1 MSYILDALKRSERE
15 RRGQGR
21 AKDPLLEGAAPSPAP
36 SRPLWPV
43 LLGLALLANAGVLA
57 GYLLLREPASPPPPH
72 TAAPVRQAP
81 AAQPSPPQAPP
92 RTQEA
97 PSPARTEGPAQPPDP
112 PPPASASPE
121 PPRPAAPADAE
132 PPPQQAATRSA
143 PAAEPSAS
151 PAPASPS
158 APWES
163 LPYLEE
169 LPAEFRSSVP
179 EMTVDVHV
187 FTDDPARRFILL
199 DLRRYREG
207 DQLPSGARLLHIT
220 PEGIALAWQGR
231 RFRLGTR

>member
-15 RRGQGR
+15 RRGQAP
-21 AKDPLLEGAAPSPAP
+21 AKDPLLEGTAASPAP

-57 GYLLLREPASPPPPH
+57 GYLLLREPASPPPPRA
-72 TAAPVRQAP
+72 AAPSPPP
-81 AAQPSPPQAPP
+81 AAQPPPRQAAPP
-92 RTQEA
+92 ETHKA
-97 PSPARTEGPAQPPDP
+97 PSPPPTEAPAEPPQPPS
-112 PPPASASPE
+112 AAASPD
-121 PPRPAAPADAE
+121 PPRPAGPAAAQ
-132 PPPQQAATRSA
+132 PARQQTAAQSA
-143 PAAEPSAS
+143 PAAEPSPR

-231 RFRLGTR
+231 RFRLATR